1 VSTDKDQKDQ
11 KDQKDELDSD
21 LPIDEETA
29 EQVIGGLRNGHDPK
43 HAAG

>member
-1 VSTDKDQKDQ
+1 MSTDKDQRDQ

-21 LPIDEETA
+21 LPIDDETA
-29 EQVIGGLRNGHDPK
+29 EQVTGGLRKGPDPE